1 MPNPMRHA
9 DSGNPQISDQA
20 QRRIEVRQAMQE
32 AINAGNQDAFS
43 RAFEDMC
50 QLAAADV
57 RAEYE
62 QRCNGLQQTIDSLTD
77 SMTSGVS
84 GTSASSTAA
93 NGVTDAA
100 QAKRLSQEAED
111 ELEKLSEVSDAQV
124 VIAGHTAAVA
134 LEFDSQYQGGV
145 DERLRK
151 MVKQRIDGLVK
162 GVKDVSVTD
171 DNTLYER
178 LETLGDRLDGSAAL
192 SEIETELKDIIAGI
206 EA

>member
-1 MPNPMRHA
+1 MKRKFYPLLCAAGLLLAGCATQPEPVTLSPSASPSTSPSASPMA
-9 DSGNPQISDQA
+9 SPMTTGSPMVSPGTSEGA
-20 QRRIEVRQAMQE
+20 IEGA
-32 AINAGNQDAFS
+32 
-43 RAFEDMC
+43 
-50 QLAAADV
+50 
-57 RAEYE
+57 
-62 QRCNGLQQTIDSLTD
+62 IDSLTD

-93 NGVTDAA
+93 SGVTDAA
-100 QAKRLSQEAED
+100 QAKRLSKEAED

-151 MVKQRIDGLVK
+151 MVKERIDSLVK
-162 GVKDVSVTD
+162 GVKDVSVTN
-171 DNTLYER
+171 DNALYER
-178 LETLGDRLDGSAAL
+178 LEALGDRLDGAAAL
-192 SEIETELKDIIAGI
+192 SEIEKELKDIITGI

>member
-1 MPNPMRHA
+1 MKRKLCPLLCAASMLLVGCAAQPEPVTLSPSTSPSASPSASPMA
-9 DSGNPQISDQA
+9 SPMTTGSPMISPGTSEGA
-20 QRRIEVRQAMQE
+20 VEGA
-32 AINAGNQDAFS
+32 
-43 RAFEDMC
+43 
-50 QLAAADV
+50 
-57 RAEYE
+57 
-62 QRCNGLQQTIDSLTD
+62 IDSLTD

>member
-1 MPNPMRHA
+1 MKKLLFPLLCAASLMMAGCRAADPDPVTLSPSASPMTSTAPAATMPMASSNPMT
-9 DSGNPQISDQA
+9 SPGTGEGLGNG
-20 QRRIEVRQAMQE
+20 M
-32 AINAGNQDAFS
+32 G
-43 RAFEDMC
+43 
-50 QLAAADV
+50 
-57 RAEYE
+57 
-62 QRCNGLQQTIDSLTD
+62 GTT
-77 SMTSGVS
+77 VS
-84 GTSASSTAA
+84 GSMAGTVAGAVTGAM
-93 NGVTDAA
+93 GVTSPA
-100 QAKRLSQEAED
+100 QAKRISEEAED